1 MTNLVGQSVKRVED
15 KRFITGKGRYVDDM
29 VLPDMTHAVVVR
41 SDVAHA
47 NIRGIDAGEASRAPG
62 VVAVLT
68 GADMEA
74 DGIAGLPCGWQVD
87 FKNGDT
93 MKEPAHPALA
103 VGKVRHV
110 GDAVAV
116 VVAETREQAA
126 DAAELVEVDY
136 EELPA
141 VVDVVA
147 ATQEGAPQLFDDV
160 PNNIPFDW
168 ELGDKEAADAGI
180 AAADH
185 VTTIEFRNQRLIP
198 NAIEPRAAI
207 GDYDDSRD
215 HYTLYTTSQ
224 NPHVIRLL
232 MSAFVMG
239 IPEHKV
245 RVVSP
250 DVGGGFGSKIFHYAE
265 EVIVTWASRRLGRP
279 VKWTAQRSESFVTD
293 AHGRDHATKAEMG
306 FDADGRITAL
316 RVDTHANLGAY
327 LSTFAPCV
335 PTYLY
340 GTLLQG
346 LYTSPAVHVN
356 VTAAFTTTVPVDAL
370 RGAGRPE
377 ATYVLE
383 RLLDQA
389 AHELGQDP
397 AELRRKNLIPAF
409 DGSESQPGYET
420 QVALVYDSGDYGAA
434 LDKVLEM
441 VDYPNLRRE
450 QEEARAGGPLPRHRV
465 LHLHRGLRH
474 RAVGGGRRPRGPR
487 RSLRERQRAGAAHGQ
502 GDRLRGQPLPRARPR
517 HHVLAAG
524 GRPAGHP
531 HGRRGDRPR
540 RHRPGALRHG
550 HLRLAQPGRGRRGD
564 HQVDREDQG
573 EGRNHRRPP
582 AGGLGGRPGVRR
594 RPVDGA
600 RHRQVD
606 RFRGRGAHGI
616 RAPQLPGGARAG
628 AGVLQLLRSGQ
639 LHLPLR
645 GPHRRRRGRHRDG
658 GGEAGALRR
667 LRRRGQRRQP
677 DDRRRP
683 GPHGGVTHGIGQ
695 ALMEGAIYD
704 DDGQLINGS
713 YMDYALPRADEL
725 PRFETDR
732 TVTPCP
738 HNPLGV
744 KGAGETGT
752 IGATPA
758 VVNAVIDALWPLG
771 VRHLRDASHTPS
783 GCGRPSSPP
792 TAAEEEGEMIP
803 SSFEYHRPAS
813 LDEAVSLLQEHG
825 EDASLLAGGH
835 SLLPAMKLRLSAPEH
850 LVDIGRIDELREI
863 RSEGGDV
870 VIGAGATHRDVES
883 SGAVAAG
890 APLLARAAAV
900 IGDVQ
905 VRNAGTIGGS
915 LAHADPAAD
924 YPAAVLASEGSVEVV
939 GAGRVP
945 LHRPPPTSSSSSSP
959 PPCSRAR
966 SSPPCG
972 CPPRAPARASPT

>member
-1 MTNLVGQSVKRVED
+1 MTNLIGQSIKRVED
-15 KRFITGKGRYVDDM
+15 KRFITGKGRYVDDI
-29 VLPDMTHAVVVR
+29 VLPNMTWAVVVR

-47 NIRGIDAGEASRAPG
+47 NLRGIDAGEASRAPG

-74 DGIAGLPCGWQVD
+74 DGINGLPCGWQVD

-147 ATQEGAPQLFDDV
+147 ATQSGAPQLFDDV

-168 ELGDKEAADAGI
+168 ELGDKAAADAGI

-185 VTTIEFRNQRLIP
+185 VTTLEYRNQRLIP

-207 GDYDDSRD
+207 GDYDEARD

-306 FDADGRITAL
+306 FDAEGRITAL

-420 QVALVYDSGDYGAA
+420 QVALVYDSGDYGAV

-441 VDYPNLRRE
+441 VDYPALRRE
-450 QEEARAGGPLPRHRV
+450 QEEARAGGRYLGIGFSTYIEACGIAPS
-465 LHLHRGLRH
+465 
-474 RAVGGGRRPRGPR
+474 AV
-487 RSLRERQRAGAAHGQ
+487 
-502 GDRLRGQPLPRARPR
+502 
-517 HHVLAAG
+517 V
-524 GRPAGHP
+524 
-531 HGRRGDRPR
+531 
-540 RHRPGALRHG
+540 GAL
-550 HLRLAQPGRGRRGD
+550 
-564 HQVDREDQG
+564 
-573 EGRNHRRPP
+573 
-582 AGGLGGRPGVRR
+582 
-594 RPVDGA
+594 
-600 RHRQVD
+600 
-606 RFRGRGAHGI
+606 
-616 RAPQLPGGARAG
+616 GARAG
-628 AGVLQLLRSGQ
+628 LYESANVRVQPTGKVTVFVGSHSHGQGHDTTFSQLVGDQLGIPMDDVEIVHGDTDQVPFGMGTYGSRSLAVGGVAITKSI
-639 LHLPLR
+639 
-645 GPHRRRRGRHRDG
+645 DKIK
-658 GGEAGALRR
+658 EKGALIAAH
-667 LRRRGQRRQP
+667 LLEASVDDLEYAGGQWTVRGTESSIGFADVALTAYVPHNYPEGLEPGLEFSSFYDPANFTFPFGAHIAVVEVDTETGVVKLVRYAAC
-677 DDRRRP
+677 DDVGNVVNP
-683 GPHGGVTHGIGQ
+683 MIVDGQVHGGVTHGIGQ

-725 PRFETDR
+725 PRFETAR

-771 VRHLRDASHTPS
+771 VRHLEMPLTPQ
-783 GCGRPSSPP
+783 RVWQ
-792 TAAEEEGEMIP
+792 AI
-803 SSFEYHRPAS
+803 
-813 LDEAVSLLQEHG
+813 Q
-825 EDASLLAGGH
+825 
-835 SLLPAMKLRLSAPEH
+835 SAN
-850 LVDIGRIDELREI
+850 G
-863 RSEGGDV
+863 
-870 VIGAGATHRDVES
+870 
-883 SGAVAAG
+883 
-890 APLLARAAAV
+890 
-900 IGDVQ
+900 
-905 VRNAGTIGGS
+905 N
-915 LAHADPAAD
+915 
-924 YPAAVLASEGSVEVV
+924 
-939 GAGRVP
+939 
-945 LHRPPPTSSSSSSP
+945 
-959 PPCSRAR
+959 
-966 SSPPCG
+966 
-972 CPPRAPARASPT
+972 